1 MKGMGGG
8 GDIQAWGVE
17 FTMLGFWHGVFRN
30 NNMVIRG
37 VLKYIRLCLGEVL
50 TPLSAVFLSFIRD
63 IKEGLGPLITCL

>member
-30 NNMVIRG
+30 NYMVIR
-37 VLKYIRLCLGEVL
+37 GEVL
-50 TPLSAVFLSFIRD
+50 TPFSAVFLSFIRD